1 MVDLEFNKTVLKLSN
16 PPPTLRQLLHY
27 DALVSLL
34 CVKFQDEIDGGALL
48 AEPYFFVL
56 MNVVTPQ
63 KVTSY
68 EVLGKDRICT
78 FRRYAIG

>member
-1 MVDLEFNKTVLKLSN
+1 MVDLEFSRTVLKLSN

-27 DALVSLL
+27 DALAGPL
-34 CVKFQDEIDGGALL
+34 CIKFRDEIDDGALL
-48 AEPYFFVL
+48 AEPYFVLL

-68 EVLGKDRICT
+68 EVLGKDWVCR
-78 FRRYAIG
+78 FK